1 MNAPQPDPPRKLEAI
16 PNIGKA
22 IAADLR
28 GIGIL
33 TPAQL
38 AEREPLATYRDL
50 AGTMGRRLDPCVL
63 YTLLAADHFLRH
75 GETIPWWKFTGAGRE
90 LLNRQGKPPIAPAR

>member
-1 MNAPQPDPPRKLEAI
+1 MCTPQTSLPRNLEAI

-28 GIGIL
+28 CIGIL

-38 AEREPLATYRDL
+38 AEREPLATYRAL
-50 AGTMGRRLDPCVL
+50 GGSMGQRHDPCVL
-63 YTLLAADHFLRH
+63 YTLIAADHFLRH
-75 GETIPWWKFTGAGRE
+75 GEAIPWWKFTAEGRE
-90 LLNRQGKPPIAPAR
+90 LLKSP

>member
-1 MNAPQPDPPRKLEAI
+1 MRTPPKELEGI

-28 GIGIL
+28 CIGIL

-38 AEREPLATYRDL
+38 AEHEPLSTYRAL
-50 AGTMGRRLDPCVL
+50 AGTMGQRHDPCVL
-63 YTLLAADHFLRH
+63 YTLIAADHFLRH
-75 GETIPWWKFTGAGRE
+75 GETIPWWKFSAQGRE
-90 LLNRQGKPPIAPAR
+90 LLKSP

>member
-1 MNAPQPDPPRKLEAI
+1 MRASQPDPPGNLEAI

-28 GIGIL
+28 CIGIL

-38 AEREPLATYRDL
+38 AEREPLATYRAL
-50 AGTMGRRLDPCVL
+50 AGSMGQRHDPCIL
-63 YTLLAADHFLRH
+63 YTLIAADHFLRH
-75 GETIPWWKFTGAGRE
+75 GEAIPWWKFTAEGRK
-90 LLNRQGKPPIAPAR
+90 LLENRTPSP

>member
-1 MNAPQPDPPRKLEAI
+1 MFSAPPNLPARLEDL
-16 PNIGKA
+16 PNIGKS

-38 AEREPLATYRDL
+38 AECEPLATYRAL
-50 AGTMGRRLDPCVL
+50 AANMNHRLDPCVL

-75 GETIPWWKFTGAGRE
+75 GQAIPWWKFTAAGRE
-90 LLNRQGKPPIAPAR
+90 LLNMLPLPRHGRS

>member
-1 MNAPQPDPPRKLEAI
+1 MRAASPNPPTRLEAI

-28 GIGIL
+28 SIGIL

-38 AEREPLATYRDL
+38 AEREPLATYHAL
-50 AGTMGRRLDPCVL
+50 AGAMGRRLDPCVL

-75 GETIPWWKFTGAGRE
+75 GETIPWWKFTAAGQE
-90 LLNRQGKPPIAPAR
+90 LLKSP